1 MSVDTKVLLSSYLLY
16 FLKSVASKFV
26 MVVKLMVKLNAFIL
40 LLSLLFSLCLPQIVL
55 GGGGDTNSA
64 GSDSEPTKNPD
75 TSSTPSTS
83 ASSLGN
89 VSLPNGPQHYD
100 SYNSNYNSYGS
111 LNPPYCGGSCAFA
124 VTKLTPNANGNT
136 NLEAVMGVI
145 FEFDSANKRA
155 ASAYQ
160 AYYDALSRHTAQ
172 EDDVSIAMKLADA
185 VSNCREAHA
194 QALALLVARR
204 LGITPEELLSRLKK
218 QQRNCN
224 SFSNTV
230 K

>member
-1 MSVDTKVLLSSYLLY
+1 
-16 FLKSVASKFV
+16 
-26 MVVKLMVKLNAFIL
+26 MVKLNAYIL
-40 LLSLLFSLCLPQIVL
+40 LLSLILSLVFPQTVW
-55 GGGGDTNSA
+55 GGGGDSNSTVK
-64 GSDSEPTKNPD
+64 DPEPAKNLD
-75 TSSTPSTS
+75 TSSTSSS
-83 ASSLGN
+83 ASVLGN

-100 SYNSNYNSYGS
+100 NYNSNYNSYGS
-111 LNPPYCGGSCAFA
+111 LSPPYCSGSCAFA
-124 VTKLTPNANGNT
+124 VTRITPNAYGNT

-145 FEFDSANKRA
+145 YEFDSANKRA